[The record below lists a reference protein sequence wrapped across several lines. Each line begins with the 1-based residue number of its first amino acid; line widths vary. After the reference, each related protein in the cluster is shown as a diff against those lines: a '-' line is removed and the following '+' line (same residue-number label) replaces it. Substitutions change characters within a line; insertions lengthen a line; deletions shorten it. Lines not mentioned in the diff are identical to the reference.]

1 MGQIVSNYMKMT
13 YPHIKVNTCRATK
26 CDMCKTNSIFNNILK
41 ITSDEIDLYYEL
53 YKSKTLTQIF
63 GKQLFKDNYNII
75 ANDLFYFRY
84 NNLPEVNYINYG
96 IFANLDINKLKL
108 SEFASN
114 EVINDFNRIKNNKA
128 RFVIFMTDMYNTII
142 IPRFGSQLES
152 NKDFKMD
159 DIFTYEIT
167 ITETSNIFKK
177 YYIIWFSIIIIII
190 IIMIFFSV

>member
-1 MGQIVSNYMKMT
+1 M
-13 YPHIKVNTCRATK
+13 ATK

-177 YYIIWFSIIIIII
+177 YYIIWFSIIISII